1 MKYNII
7 YLGSKE
13 MEFSS
18 LVIIYIHY
26 YYETIN
32 DVYFY
37 KRSDMERGKK
47 ILENNDSVYL
57 SEYLS
62 GMLYEPRGNEKEL
75 IPSYI
80 IRPLDELKNIVLRK
94 ILNKI

>member
-1 MKYNII
+1 MKCNII

-18 LVIIYIHY
+18 LDKIYIHY
-26 YYETIN
+26 YYDTIN
-32 DVYFY
+32 DEYFY
-37 KRSDMERGKK
+37 KRSDMDRGKK

-57 SEYLS
+57 SEYSS

-75 IPSYI
+75 IPNYI